1 MTKKWGRM
9 MEIIP
14 VEAIEKRIC
23 LIRGQKVLL
32 DSDLAE
38 LYRVQTRS
46 LVQAVKRN
54 SARFPSD
61 FMFQLT
67 QNEFDSLRSQSVI
80 SKRRG
85 GRRYPPYVF
94 TEQGIAM
101 LSSVL
106 QSERAVQV
114 NIAIMR
120 IFVRLREITA
130 THRELAR
137 KLKDIEKRLGKHDEQ
152 FRIVFEAIRQLMITE
167 TKPKKKIGFEVKEPK
182 RPYGKRTKP

>member
-1 MTKKWGRM
+1 

-14 VEAIEKRIC
+14 VERIAKSIF

-38 LYRVQTRS
+38 LYQVQTRS
-46 LVQAVKRN
+46 LIQAVKRN

-67 QNEFDSLRSQSVI
+67 QKEFDSLRSQIVI
-80 SKRRG
+80 SKGRG

-94 TEQGIAM
+94 TEQGVAM

-106 QSERAVQV
+106 QSERAVHV

-137 KLKDIEKRLGKHDEQ
+137 QLKDIEKRLGEHDEQ
-152 FRIVFEAIRQLMITE
+152 FKLVFEAIRQLMIAE
-167 TKPKKKIGFEVKEPK
+167 NKPKRKIGFEIKEPK
-182 RPYGKRTKP
+182 ASYGKRTKS

>member
-1 MTKKWGRM
+1 

-14 VEAIEKRIC
+14 VERIAKSIF
-23 LIRGQKVLL
+23 LIRGQKVLV
-32 DSDLAE
+32 DSYLAE
-38 LYRVQTRS
+38 LYGVQTRS
-46 LVQAVKRN
+46 LIQAVKRN
-54 SARFPSD
+54 SKRFPSD

-67 QNEFDSLRSQSVI
+67 QKEFDSLRSQIVI
-80 SKRRG
+80 SKGRG

-94 TEQGIAM
+94 TEQGVAM

-106 QSERAVQV
+106 QSERAVHV

-137 KLKDIEKRLGKHDEQ
+137 QLKDIEKRLGEHDEQ
-152 FRIVFEAIRQLMITE
+152 FKLVFEAIRQLMIAE
-167 TKPKKKIGFEVKEPK
+167 NKPKRKIGFEIKEPK
-182 RPYGKRTKP
+182 ASYGKRTKS

>member
-46 LVQAVKRN
+46 LIQAVKRN

-137 KLKDIEKRLGKHDEQ
+137 KLNQKRKLVLKLKNRRDPMAKGQNHNARVLRPQ
-152 FRIVFEAIRQLMITE
+152 QRR
-167 TKPKKKIGFEVKEPK
+167 KPPVGMAAP
-182 RPYGKRTKP
+182 